1 MEANL
6 IHATACWEQ
15 AQPEH
20 HQGQACERQD
30 DFSKCSS
37 LIGSVIFARAAPG
50 VNSTTSLAPN
60 RGLANSAIEPG
71 VGARLLRF
79 LEAAD
84 ERDELPAIII

>member
-1 MEANL
+1 MFVADRKRDL
-6 IHATACWEQ
+6 RPRGA
-15 AQPEH
+15 
-20 HQGQACERQD
+20 
-30 DFSKCSS
+30 
-37 LIGSVIFARAAPG
+37 G

-60 RGLANSAIEPG
+60 RGLANPAIGPG